1 MNEGMEANLQLAQAN
16 AQLDLAEKAVH
27 VVKQVEMI
35 DAVDRNGAK
44 IVDAAG
50 DFVVG
55 KIQPKETKGE
65 IIAERFPKMM
75 DATDE
80 GAANIVTTIGEIIV
94 KYIGDL
100 PEIIKTEIKKDHG
113 SKVKVGRFH
122 DCSIVFA
129 GTKSCIVVDAEQHEL
144 VYLTPECVL
153 CSRYVE
159 KKFRPSRA
167 KTYYYYEIIFKD
179 GTESYVR
186 VSEKHRQN
194 LENCGLQDTTKT
206 IFKMLP
212 SGEDCGA
219 DRGINQG

>member
-1 MNEGMEANLQLAQAN
+1 MDENMKAK
-16 AQLDLAEKAVH
+16 AQLELAEQGIQVA
-27 VVKQVEMI
+27 KQVETI
-35 DAVDRNGAK
+35 DAVDRNAAK

-50 DFVVG
+50 DFVAG
-55 KIQPKETKGE
+55 KIQPKKTNGE
-65 IIAERFPKMM
+65 MIAERLPKMM
-75 DATDE
+75 DAADE
-80 GAANIVTTIGEIIV
+80 GAANIVAAIGEIIV

-100 PEIIKTEIKKDHG
+100 PETIKAELKKDHG

-144 VYLTPECVL
+144 VYLTPEYVL

-159 KKFRPSRA
+159 KKFRLSRG
-167 KTYYYYEIIFKD
+167 KTYYYYEIIFRD

-186 VSEKHRQN
+186 VSEEHRQN
-194 LENCGLQDTTKT
+194 LENCGLQNTTET

-212 SGEDCGA
+212 AGEECEIDKE
-219 DRGINQG
+219 

>member
-1 MNEGMEANLQLAQAN
+1 MGEGKDANVQLE
-16 AQLDLAEKAVH
+16 LAEKGIQVA
-27 VVKQVEMI
+27 KQVEMI
-35 DAVDRNGAK
+35 DAVDRNAAK

-50 DFVVG
+50 DLVAG
-55 KIQPKETKGE
+55 KMQPKKTKGE
-65 IIAERFPKMM
+65 IIAERFPDVV
-75 DATDE
+75 DAADAGT
-80 GAANIVTTIGEIIV
+80 ANIVTAISDIIV

-100 PEIIKTEIKKDHG
+100 PEIIKAELKKDHG

-153 CSRYVE
+153 RSRYVE
-159 KKFRPSRA
+159 KKFRPTRA
-167 KTYYYYEIIFKD
+167 KTYYYYELVFKD

-194 LENCGLQDTTKT
+194 LESCGLQNTTKT

-212 SGEDCGA
+212 SGEECGI
-219 DRGINQG
+219 DGE

>member
-1 MNEGMEANLQLAQAN
+1 MSEEMKAK
-16 AQLDLAEKAVH
+16 AQLELAETGIQVA
-27 VVKQVEMI
+27 KQVETI
-35 DAVDRNGAK
+35 DAVDRNAAK
-44 IVDAAG
+44 IVDATG
-50 DFVVG
+50 DLVAG
-55 KIQPKETKGE
+55 KIQPKKPKGE
-65 IIAERFPKMM
+65 ILAERFPNVM
-75 DATDE
+75 DAADA
-80 GAANIVTTIGEIIV
+80 GAANIATAISDIIV

-100 PEIIKTEIKKDHG
+100 PEAMKAELKKDHG

-159 KKFRPSRA
+159 KRFRPSRA
-167 KTYYYYEIIFKD
+167 QTYYYYELIFKD

-186 VSEKHRQN
+186 VSKKHRQN
-194 LENCGLQDTTKT
+194 LERCGLQNTAET

-212 SGEDCGA
+212 SGEECGT
-219 DRGINQG
+219 DEE

>member
-1 MNEGMEANLQLAQAN
+1 MDEGKDANVQLG
-16 AQLDLAEKAVH
+16 LAEKGIQVA
-27 VVKQVEMI
+27 KQVETI
-35 DAVDRNGAK
+35 DAVDRNAAK

-50 DFVVG
+50 DLVAG
-55 KIQPKETKGE
+55 KMQPKKTKGE
-65 IIAERFPKMM
+65 IIAERFPDVV
-75 DATDE
+75 DAANAGT
-80 GAANIVTTIGEIIV
+80 ANIVTAISDIIV

-100 PEIIKTEIKKDHG
+100 PEIIKAELKKDHG

-153 CSRYVE
+153 RSRYVE

-167 KTYYYYEIIFKD
+167 KTYYYYELIFKD

-194 LENCGLQDTTKT
+194 LESCGLQNTTET

-212 SGEDCGA
+212 SGEECGT
-219 DRGINQG
+219 DEE

>member
-1 MNEGMEANLQLAQAN
+1 MT
-16 AQLDLAEKAVH
+16 
-27 VVKQVEMI
+27 
-35 DAVDRNGAK
+35 
-44 IVDAAG
+44 AAAS
-50 DFVVG
+50 D
-55 KIQPKETKGE
+55 
-65 IIAERFPKMM
+65 
-75 DATDE
+75 
-80 GAANIVTTIGEIIV
+80 IIV

-100 PEIIKTEIKKDHG
+100 PETIKAELKKDHG

-153 CSRYVE
+153 RSRYVE

-167 KTYYYYEIIFKD
+167 KTYYYYELIFKD

-194 LENCGLQDTTKT
+194 LESCGLQNTTET

-212 SGEDCGA
+212 SGEEGGTDEE
-219 DRGINQG
+219 